1 MHTEMH
7 INHWNPDNLCA
18 ELEWLMQNPQ
28 SLHTYSSAFEV
39 AEKLPMSFHSSAN
52 FRGWAK
58 RWNLELLSMLVWTA
72 SSFIRGPDSSVRKEE
87 TVTSVDDIG
96 CHLSL

>member
-7 INHWNPDNLCA
+7 INHWNPDNLWT

-28 SLHTYSSAFEV
+28 SLHILQPL
-39 AEKLPMSFHSSAN
+39 KLPMSFHSSAN

-58 RWNLELLSMLVWTA
+58 RWNVELLSMLVWTA
-72 SSFIRGPDSSVRKEE
+72 SSFIRGPESSVRKGE
-87 TVTSVDDIG
+87 G
-96 CHLSL
+96 CHLSLVAINKKLQM